1 MRRQVLF
8 QLVVI
13 STLLGFTNIASA
25 QKVAVEEFTLPNGM
39 QFLLVPRPDQPN
51 VVSAGWVARVG
62 SVNERPG
69 ITGISHFFEHMMF
82 KGTNTIGTRNPD
94 KDRTF
99 RVEQKKVRDQMNQLV
114 LNEQYERYR
123 NGEIDDP
130 WDPTNDTPRLKSL
143 RT

>member
-1 MRRQVLF
+1 MRSQVFFWSVFLSMIF
-8 QLVVI
+8 GLSDIV
-13 STLLGFTNIASA
+13 SA
-25 QKVAVEEFTLPNGM
+25 QKVSVEEFTLSNGM
-39 QFLLVPRPDQPN
+39 QFLLVPRTDQPN

-99 RVEQKKVRDQMNQLV
+99 RVEQKMKRH
-114 LNEQYERYR
+114 
-123 NGEIDDP
+123 
-130 WDPTNDTPRLKSL
+130 LKSL
-143 RT
+143 NKLTQCIVIAYYRNDFARQFTNSIKQKQLA

>member
-1 MRRQVLF
+1 MRSQVFSWSVFLSMIF
-8 QLVVI
+8 GLSDIV
-13 STLLGFTNIASA
+13 SA
-25 QKVAVEEFTLPNGM
+25 QKVSVEEFTLSNGM
-39 QFLLVPRPDQPN
+39 QFLLVPRTDQPN

-99 RVEQKKVRDQMNQLV
+99 RVEQKKSATR
-114 LNEQYERYR
+114 
-123 NGEIDDP
+123 
-130 WDPTNDTPRLKSL
+130 
-143 RT
+143 